1 VLEGRNYIAKDEIR
15 FMAPDRNARTYRVQN
30 LPAFLKKSKV
40 AEFLARSIEGLGT
53 EERISV
59 FSLAA
64 TLDEWNTQ
72 SKTAT
77 VTFDHVPI
85 RFDNDKDEWSI
96 RVDGFSRRLIFDVHF
111 RGLTPY
117 NDVDPTEHQ
126 LE

>member
-1 VLEGRNYIAKDEIR
+1 
-15 FMAPDRNARTYRVQN
+15 MAPDRNARTYRLQN

-40 AEFLARSIEGLGT
+40 AEFLIRGVEDLGPQDA
-53 EERISV
+53 INV

-77 VTFDHVPI
+77 LTFNQVPA

-96 RVDGFSRRLIFDVHF
+96 TIDGFSRRLIFDVHF
-111 RGLTPY
+111 RGVTPY

>member
-1 VLEGRNYIAKDEIR
+1 
-15 FMAPDRNARTYRVQN
+15 MAPDRNSRTYRLQN

-40 AEFLARSIEGLGT
+40 AEFLVRSVEDLGPQEG
-53 EERISV
+53 INV

-64 TLDEWNTQ
+64 ALDEWNTQ

-77 VTFDHVPI
+77 LTFDHVPV

-96 RVDGFSRRLIFDVHF
+96 RVDGFSRSLIFDVHF
-111 RGLTPY
+111 HGLTPY
-117 NDVDPTEHQ
+117 NDVDPAEHQ